1 MHDVRE
7 PGVSES
13 NFVSACAELATELPQ
28 PLSSPSYSYMLQK
41 RSGKPFFFRS
51 CVLPFFFQILGE
63 EEKHCAKAEKK
74 QMAADGSSELPGCTA
89 ALTSSR
95 LELTDEITGDCQ
107 HAEVAAV
114 EDVAEKKI
122 DEEDGLRKMNDE
134 LELRTQAQQELSLN
148 TTAEQSDLEQGADS
162 GEHAGCG
169 ARREEE
175 EGEQGACVDEKAGR
189 GTDGQAGSSQ
199 QARPDCILRAYLPQ
213 TPQAPVAVRSAN
225 MNGSLPDYKDLLEK
239 KVLAHGERV
248 LCTNRRGMRF
258 FGDLLDDGTIRYS
271 TGVTHSIHLL
281 DPVFSFAGGVDLHA
295 CQAAFLQA
303 VKLTPLL
310 HRHSVIRILPSPEL
324 SGQTP
329 ELDVIFTSP
338 TKFNNFIGK
347 DDKLVLT
354 RRQGAVVLTRPLI
367 DDRPANGPLLHQGQW
382 LYLCVS
388 QATCFQTL
396 DAA

>member
-1 MHDVRE
+1 
-7 PGVSES
+7 
-13 NFVSACAELATELPQ
+13 
-28 PLSSPSYSYMLQK
+28 
-41 RSGKPFFFRS
+41 
-51 CVLPFFFQILGE
+51 
-63 EEKHCAKAEKK
+63 
-74 QMAADGSSELPGCTA
+74 MAAAGSSELPGCTA
-89 ALTSSR
+89 ALTSSQ

-107 HAEVAAV
+107 HS
-114 EDVAEKKI
+114 DVADGEENKKDEK
-122 DEEDGLRKMNDE
+122 DEPRQIQDE
-134 LELRTQAQQELSLN
+134 LEPRTQAQQELSLN
-148 TTAEQSDLEQGADS
+148 TTAEQSDLEQGADN
-162 GEHAGCG
+162 GEHVDCG

-189 GTDGQAGSSQ
+189 GTDGQAESSQ
-199 QARPDCILRAYLPQ
+199 QAHPDSILRAYLPK

-271 TGVTHSIHLL
+271 TGVAHVIHLL
-281 DPVFSFAGGVDLHA
+281 DPAFSFAGGVDFHA
-295 CQAAFLQA
+295 CHVVFTRA

-310 HRHSVIRILPSPEL
+310 RRRSVIRILPSPEL

-347 DDKLVLT
+347 DDKVDLT

-382 LYLCVS
+382 LHLCVS